1 MAFSEEKRKYARKS
15 CEVPLIFSLSV
26 LGYKNIR
33 LHKVTSTGVGCDIS
47 KGGMGFYTEYPLE
60 SGNILKIEK
69 ESEAVQAGM
78 VRWVN
83 KVDDRFRVGVLFF

>member
-1 MAFSEEKRKYARKS
+1 MSFSEEKRKYARKS
-15 CEVPLIFSLSV
+15 CEAPLIFSLSV

-33 LHKVTSTGVGCDIS
+33 LHKVTSTGVGFDIGT
-47 KGGMGFYTEYPLE
+47 GGMGFYTEYPLE
-60 SGNILKIEK
+60 PGNILKIEK